1 MIFAFVVVVWV
12 AYVVPLALRRYDD
25 ASKTSSLGSFS
36 SLSRVIS
43 RPSSE
48 TAEHA
53 DSSTRAAVI
62 KAEAKPQEPIDE
74 TETVSE
80 FWGADAAEA
89 RPVNRAAARLAARRR
104 RRVLITLLTSLVV
117 VAGLAVAG
125 IVGAPWVGVPVAVIV
140 AWLVTCRIQV
150 RGERGLRRPS
160 RREVQRRA
168 AETAADTEET
178 VVLSG
183 QFEDVEPDRPHV
195 MAQEPLAADALDE
208 QLVIAVPSIST
219 TGEALWDPLPV
230 TLPTYVTKPRVGRT
244 VRTIDFGQAGAWSS
258 GHVEADDTELP
269 SRQQAADSGEAR
281 EAVGH

>member
-53 DSSTRAAVI
+53 DSSTRASVI
-62 KAEAKPQEPIDE
+62 KAEAKPQEPIDDS
-74 TETVSE
+74 ETVSE
-80 FWGADAAEA
+80 FWGADAAEP

-125 IVGAPWVGVPVAVIV
+125 IVAAPWVGVPVAVIV

-195 MAQEPLAADALDE
+195 MASEPLAANALDE

-269 SRQQAADSGEAR
+269 SRQQVADGGEAR